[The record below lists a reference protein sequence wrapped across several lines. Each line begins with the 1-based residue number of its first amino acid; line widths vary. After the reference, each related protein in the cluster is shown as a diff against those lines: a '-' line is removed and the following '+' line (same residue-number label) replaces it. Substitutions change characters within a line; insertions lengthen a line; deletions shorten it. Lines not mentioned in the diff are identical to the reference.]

1 MDGRAPDAL
10 VEVSRAVT
18 GLMDRVGLSALSSGW
33 GVALGVVGGLLLLW
47 VLLVV
52 ALWFALPDRT
62 TLRGL
67 LRLLPDV
74 LRLVSRLAADRTL
87 PRGARVRLWLLL
99 GYLALPFD
107 LVPDAVPVLGF
118 ADDAVV
124 VALVLR
130 SVARRAGRDALER
143 SWPGTPDG
151 LAAVLALCRVEVR
164 PDAPAEGRTALPGPA
179 SMPPATVPADACETP
194 RSAQ

>member
-1 MDGRAPDAL
+1 M
-10 VEVSRAVT
+10 S
-18 GLMDRVGLSALSSGW
+18 GLMGRIDLPALPSGW
-33 GVALGVVGGLLLLW
+33 DVALGVVGGLLLVW
-47 VLLVV
+47 VSLVV

-74 LRLVSRLAADRTL
+74 LRLVRRLAADRDL

-107 LVPDAVPVLGF
+107 LVPDAVPVLGY

-151 LAAVLALCRVEVR
+151 FAAVLALCRIDVR
-164 PDAPAEGRTALPGPA
+164 SAAPATGSAAAAERPESSPGTP
-179 SMPPATVPADACETP
+179 SSGGQDTP

>member
-1 MDGRAPDAL
+1 M
-10 VEVSRAVT
+10 T

-47 VLLVV
+47 VALVV

-74 LRLVSRLAADRTL
+74 LRLVRRLAADRTL
-87 PRGARVRLWLLL
+87 PRGVRVRLWLLL

-107 LVPDAVPVLGF
+107 LVPDAVPVLGY

-130 SVARRAGRDALER
+130 SVARRAGRQSLER
-143 SWPGTPDG
+143 GWPGTPEG
-151 LAAVLALCRVEVR
+151 LAAVLTLCRI
-164 PDAPAEGRTALPGPA
+164 DA
-179 SMPPATVPADACETP
+179 
-194 RSAQ
+194 RSDR